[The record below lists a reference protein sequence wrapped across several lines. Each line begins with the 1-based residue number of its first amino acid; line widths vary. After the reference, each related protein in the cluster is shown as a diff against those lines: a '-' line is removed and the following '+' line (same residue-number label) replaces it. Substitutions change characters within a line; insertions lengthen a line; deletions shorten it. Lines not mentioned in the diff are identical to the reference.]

1 MVDAQWIIDEA
12 TEAFAKTCIVAELD
26 ADSKYDMK
34 AQTRA
39 LKQLAFQEK
48 QQTEQQAARDSANQ
62 PASVLDVERLIEEK
76 MKTRSRPTREARQSN
91 HNHHT
96 QKSHKNENHKQGK
109 GKGGKGPKNKSKGS
123 KGSRLERRLERRQ
136 RRQRDSRQ
144 KARYNP

>member
-76 MKTRSRPTREARQSN
+76 MKNGVYLRTSSRSSNQTPAFRP
-91 HNHHT
+91 
-96 QKSHKNENHKQGK
+96 
-109 GKGGKGPKNKSKGS
+109 P
-123 KGSRLERRLERRQ
+123 
-136 RRQRDSRQ
+136 
-144 KARYNP
+144 KARNPTTLC